1 MANYSILQY
10 ANLYVYSVLSTPYPV
25 HPLPAVC
32 PVPHLAAEGLETLET
47 GVVVKVISFR
57 GEVIDTP

>member
-1 MANYSILQY
+1 MVNYSILQY
-10 ANLYVYSVLSTPYPV
+10 AKVNYMSTQFCP
-25 HPLPAVC
+25 PLTSGLPC
-32 PVPHLAAEGLETLET
+32 PHLAAEGLETLET